1 HLPWFKGSRETHKQP
16 GGSCTPN
23 KLVLLFIFAARAI
36 SQAMGFSGQRSSR
49 KMKLAPALAMILA
62 ARFAEGARTIEISD
76 VSGSSNADAPNTI
89 QMAID
94 TAEPGD
100 TILLAPGMYYE
111 DIKSSRDGTE
121 DAPIT
126 IKGPRSAVVR
136 GDGGMNVVSITH
148 HHVRLEGFSI
158 DGSGGEN
165 EDNSDLD
172 PDKFHRNLLHV
183 HGDRRVEMTS
193 FHGHKHRSG
202 VTGFKGS
209 KLNLSHARCSCVML
223 SDFVTHAELRDNDI
237 SDCGIT
243 STGCRAGGGGGGGE
257 SGSIGQGLE
266 VGTPTAE
273 VMADFDGVVDETAWN
288 KVVGNSFSTIGGACG
303 VVHQGARFN
312 LLDGNT
318 CTGSRDADGAGF
330 VLLGDVNTFRNNY
343 VTGGSGAGLA
353 VGGTNY
359 DPEVHKYGVFNQ
371 VDRNQLQTNAGG
383 SLLDGALPQPSGE
396 VCQNSVEE
404 SAPQS
409 LAKECSMNNS
419 RDNELGKT
427 TSTRGVSMSKD
438 DNLFYAARFE
448 REATAGGEV
457 VRGGTAAP
465 RCKYLA
471 VPRYHVAPCELSD
484 IMDETGPTGTHWSRN
499 GDNSCLEF
507 TLADDSVVGP
517 PTVVAVEITFNHGA
531 DRVTYFEA
539 SGGTAR

>member
-1 HLPWFKGSRETHKQP
+1 TKPCIRPRVRDLERPAYNRAGGHAKQNWTCL
-16 GGSCTPN
+16 S
-23 KLVLLFIFAARAI
+23 LLLLQ
-36 SQAMGFSGQRSSR
+36 SQAMGSSAHRSKSR
-49 KMKLAPALAMILA
+49 KMKFVPALAIFLA
-62 ARFAEGARTIEISD
+62 ARFAEGARTIEVSD

-111 DIKSSRDGTE
+111 DIKSFRDGRE

-148 HHVRLEGFSI
+148 HHVHLEGFSI
-158 DGSGGEN
+158 DGAGGEN
-165 EDNSDLD
+165 GDTSDLD
-172 PDKFHRNLLHV
+172 PDKYHRNLLHV
-183 HGDRRVEMTS
+183 HGDRRVEVTS

-209 KLNLSHARCSCVML
+209 KLNLSHARCTCVML
-223 SDFVTHAELRDNDI
+223 SDFVTHAELTENDI

-266 VGTPTAE
+266 VGTPSAE
-273 VMADFDGVVDETAWN
+273 VMAESGGIMDESAWNQVVD
-288 KVVGNSFSTIGGACG
+288 NSFSTIGGACG

-318 CTGSRDADGAGF
+318 CTDSRDADGAGF
-330 VLLGDVNTFRNNY
+330 VLLGDANTFRNNY

-359 DPEVHKYGVFNQ
+359 DPEDHKYGVFNQ
-371 VDRNQLQTNAGG
+371 VDHNQLQTNDGG
-383 SLLDGALPQPSGE
+383 SLRDGALPQPSGE

-409 LAKECSMNNS
+409 LAKKCSTNNT
-419 RDNELGKT
+419 RNNEDGKT
-427 TSTRGVSMSKD
+427 TSTRGVSMSTKD
-438 DNLFYAARFE
+438 DKQSYAARFQPG

-457 VRGGTAAP
+457 GRGGT
-465 RCKYLA
+465 RGSGCKYLA
-471 VPRYHVAPCELSD
+471 VPRYHVTPCELSD
-484 IMDETGPTGTHWSRN
+484 IMDETG
-499 GDNSCLEF
+499 
-507 TLADDSVVGP
+507 
-517 PTVVAVEITFNHGA
+517 
-531 DRVTYFEA
+531 
-539 SGGTAR
+539 